1 MFPLIRQHIAEFSVR
16 FVFCRIICSLGLLTA
31 LLGTAQAAD
40 GTLTLEA
47 AVKGAQ
53 QNDPWLVG
61 NRHTQEAI
69 ESKSV
74 AAGTLPDP
82 QVSFGLANL
91 PTDTFKFNQEPMTQI
106 KVGVTQMIPRGDS
119 LAIKQKQLVTIAGQF
134 PFQRQERRAKIVAMV
149 GKLWLDA
156 YNAQQSIALIE
167 KDRPLFEQLAD
178 IAEASYSTALGRT
191 QQQDIIRAQLELT
204 RLADRLTALKE
215 KQEMLMEK
223 LSGWLSEY
231 FREQYGDSPAATT
244 SPSWSSLKLDQHLPE
259 IVMLQQPLYLAKR
272 EIEPQQ
278 LYEFFSRH
286 PSVRALDQEIEASKL
301 GVDLARENYKPAWGV
316 NASYAYRG
324 EDPNGRDFPDFV
336 SVGVS
341 FDLPF
346 FTKNRQDKEL
356 QSSVS
361 QSEAVKTK
369 KWTMVRN
376 MIADFEKTRA
386 QLKRLN
392 ERQRLYRVQLLPQM
406 HDQAEASLSA
416 YTNDDSDF
424 AEVVRSRIAELNARI
439 DGLAI
444 DVARQKAIIDLNY
457 FFMEKADDIIAA
469 KSPAGEMK

>member
-1 MFPLIRQHIAEFSVR
+1 MFPLIKANKAGFSVR
-16 FVFCRIICSLGLLTA
+16 AVFCPIICLISLLQVHVPVV
-31 LLGTAQAAD
+31 QAAD
-40 GTLTLEA
+40 GTLTLET
-47 AVKGAQ
+47 AVKAAQ
-53 QNDPWLVG
+53 LNDPWLAG
-61 NRHTQEAI
+61 NRHSQDAV

-82 QVSFGLANL
+82 QISFGLANL
-91 PTDTFKFNQEPMTQI
+91 PTDTFDFNQEPMTQI

-119 LAIKQKQLVTIAGQF
+119 LAIKQKQLQTLAGQF
-134 PFQRQERRAKIVAMV
+134 PFQRQERRAKIVVMV

-156 YNAQQSIALIE
+156 YNAQESINLIE
-167 KDRPLFEQLAD
+167 KDRPLFLQLAD
-178 IAEASYSTALGRT
+178 IAEASYSTALGKT

-204 RLADRLTALKE
+204 RLDDRLTAIKE
-215 KQEMLMEK
+215 KQESLMEK

-231 FREQYGDSPAATT
+231 FRERYGASMTQ
-244 SPSWSSLKLDQHLPE
+244 PSWSSLELDKHLPN
-259 IVMLQQPLYLAKR
+259 ITLLQKSLYQPKR
-272 EIEPQQ
+272 EVDPQK
-278 LYEFFSRH
+278 LYEFFARH

-301 GVDLARENYKPAWGV
+301 GVDLARENYKPAWGI

-324 EDPNGRDFPDFV
+324 ENPSGKDFADFV

-369 KWTMVRN
+369 KWLMVRN

-386 QLKRLN
+386 QLNRLN
-392 ERQRLYRVQLLPQM
+392 ERQELYREKLLPQM
-406 HDQAEASLSA
+406 HDQAEASLSG
-416 YTNDDSDF
+416 YTNDTNDF
-424 AEVVRSRIAELNARI
+424 AEVVRSRIAELNAKI
-439 DGLAI
+439 DSLNI

-457 FFMEKADDIIAA
+457 FFMENADDIIAA
-469 KSPAGEMK
+469 NSPAGEIK